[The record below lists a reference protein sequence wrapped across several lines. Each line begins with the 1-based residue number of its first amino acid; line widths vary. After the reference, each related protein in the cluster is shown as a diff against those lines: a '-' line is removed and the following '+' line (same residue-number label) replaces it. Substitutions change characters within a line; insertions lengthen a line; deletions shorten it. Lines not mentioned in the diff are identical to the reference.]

1 MESLAL
7 SPEIQSLKDMLDG
20 ISTANQSTLNALG
33 IFSVAL
39 LRLTLSPST
48 VNEFNL
54 VLNAIP

>member
-33 IFSVAL
+33 GT
-39 LRLTLSPST
+39 LTT
-48 VNEFNL
+48 DMMQC
-54 VLNAIP
+54 

>member
-33 IFSVAL
+33 GT
-39 LRLTLSPST
+39 LTTSQTSKCGRSEKA
-48 VNEFNL
+48 VGA
-54 VLNAIP
+54 V